1 MMPRV
6 HCLALALL
14 LGAAGCGKGS
24 AAKGSSAQDELG
36 PIDAALDEPT
46 GPFPGAGSA
55 SPGGVP
61 LRRQWR
67 HYYVADV
74 GERCTLFWEE
84 GEQRSEPQ
92 PTPCPREVQAGERI
106 RLSDRVCMRESGD
119 SSRQQPV
126 RCPAVMVNR
135 DKADRL
141 DAGLDP

>member
-6 HCLALALL
+6 LCLALALL

-36 PIDAALDEPT
+36 PIDAALDEPA

-55 SPGGVP
+55 SPAGIPVRSP
-61 LRRQWR
+61 WRR
-67 HYYVADV
+67 YYVADV
-74 GERCTLFWEE
+74 GEHCTIFWEE

-92 PTPCPREVQAGERI
+92 PTPCPRELQAGERI

-126 RCPAVMVNR
+126 RCPAAVVNR

-141 DAGLDP
+141 DAGLAP